1 MFENNN
7 KQDGKGNNNEG
18 NVAQGVRKGTSR
30 LESARRTDTTGSGN
44 LSTTGSVGVRSDI
57 SENVG
62 RDDNDVNQKDFF

>member
-1 MFENNN
+1 MFKNNN

-30 LESARRTDTTGSGN
+30 LESARRTDTTGS
-44 LSTTGSVGVRSDI
+44 VGVRSDI

-62 RDDNDVNQKDFF
+62 RDDNDVTQKDFF

>member
-1 MFENNN
+1 M
-7 KQDGKGNNNEG
+7 
-18 NVAQGVRKGTSR
+18 AQGVRKGTSR

-62 RDDNDVNQKDFF
+62 RDDNDVTQKDFF